1 MVLNCIDDLLPSKTV
16 KPPIKGPF
24 IIKNN
29 GYRKEWI
36 KLTTVTRVI
45 SLFKAIKIQK
55 NVE

>member
-1 MVLNCIDDLLPSKTV
+1 MVPDCIDDLLPSKTV
-16 KPPIKGPF
+16 ELPIKRPS